1 MTSNDFGKDEDS
13 VQSLL
18 KKLESVEREL
28 NTFQNN
34 VGRLAKLSHGLV
46 DRNHFD
52 SLRIKEKQVQIF
64 LVNFYKL
71 FKLFRNIKV

>member
-1 MTSNDFGKDEDS
+1 MKEKRPILTSNDFGKDEDS
-13 VQSLL
+13 VQSQL

-28 NTFQNN
+28 GTFQNN

-52 SLRIKEKQVQIF
+52 SQKIGEKQV
-64 LVNFYKL
+64 LL
-71 FKLFRNIKV
+71 IKFSL